1 MDRVHAVGPAKI
13 AFGIKAQIRR
23 AIEAE
28 GIPYTYV
35 CSNLFAGFFLPRLSQ
50 SDATA
55 AFFVSKLSQPGATGP
70 PRDKVIIPGDGNP
83 KGKQPL
89 NIIQELKFPFHFRL
103 NQ

>member
-1 MDRVHAVGPAKI
+1 MDRVQAVGPAKI

-50 SDATA
+50 SEATA
-55 AFFVSKLSQPGATGP
+55 AFFVSKSSEPAATGP
-70 PRDKVIIPGDGNP
+70 PRDQVVIPGDGNP
-83 KGKQPL
+83 KGKQTPK
-89 NIIQELKFPFHFRL
+89 IIQQLNFPLHFL
-103 NQ
+103 V